1 MDSSG
6 VLQLMAD
13 KQLTVAELIK
23 ALQDMEPETLVEIS
37 FYSSG
42 RTHYERVSRTETILD
57 YQPREQRLVIMAEYN

>member
-42 RTHYERVSRTETILD
+42 GTQYERVSRTETILD